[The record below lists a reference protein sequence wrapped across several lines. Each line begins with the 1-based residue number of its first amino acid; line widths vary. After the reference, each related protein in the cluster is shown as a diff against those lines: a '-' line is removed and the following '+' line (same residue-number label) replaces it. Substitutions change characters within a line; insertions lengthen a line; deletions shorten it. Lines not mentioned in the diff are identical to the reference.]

1 MRRNVIDDFLTQSFS
16 HLTENPLDL
25 KPRVHINSGNEA
37 KITEQINDLSKLA
50 KRINKYES
58 FLSLQYQIKKD
69 IYDFINKIKHCDL
82 DEGSGRLD
90 STEVYE
96 LSSDVT
102 FMVKEAEGHLEY
114 LDKSYDH
121 HLNQKD
127 KKNKICYVNTR

>member
-69 IYDFINKIKHCDL
+69 IYGFINEIKHCDL